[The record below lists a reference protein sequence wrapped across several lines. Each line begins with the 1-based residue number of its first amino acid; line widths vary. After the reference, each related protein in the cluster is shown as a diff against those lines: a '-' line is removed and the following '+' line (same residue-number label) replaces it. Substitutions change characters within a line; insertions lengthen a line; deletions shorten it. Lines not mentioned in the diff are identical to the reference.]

1 MQVRVKVLRTFVDK
15 HTGKLHKKGKEM
27 EVSKERFE
35 EINSTAHGVLVEPVT
50 TVKKRVPKG

>member
-1 MQVRVKVLRTFVDK
+1 MRVKVLRTFVDK

-35 EINSTAHGVLVEPVT
+35 EINSTAHGVLVELVT